1 METMLFLG
9 IIPLAVSGFC
19 LGMIL
24 ELVKEYNHPH
34 TSREEHYTTCEPA
47 NFMYPRLSF
56 RHFVGD
62 NIQIVPTEA
71 EKITLSPFFIGN
83 SKYPGTNKSSLKSYP
98 RFCSS
103 MYSML

>member
-1 METMLFLG
+1 METILFLG

-24 ELVKEYNHPH
+24 ELVKEYNHPQ

-62 NIQIVPTEA
+62 NIRIVPIKA
-71 EKITLSPFFIGN
+71 EKIKETKEDCLWCIKFLSLIIIVVWLIYFGLLYIF
-83 SKYPGTNKSSLKSYP
+83 L
-98 RFCSS
+98 
-103 MYSML
+103 